1 MHKVYKDI
9 SLDFERAIRQMQ
21 NDLQY
26 LADKGNV
33 SKRFIKKQNQI
44 LKTLISYYNH
54 TQEQIEF
61 SRSEL
66 RQTQIANNRH
76 REKLTNR
83 IIQFEAVCIMH
94 GIMDFPRFIALPKFI
109 LVDWAER
116 LHKEKRFLYSDMLK
130 DFIADLPPE
139 KGKLLESIL
148 YERVHE
154 EIKALLKGV
163 KNSKILKN
171 GTRI

>member
-1 MHKVYKDI
+1 MHKDHKNV
-9 SLDFERAIRQMQ
+9 SLDFERAIHQMQ

-33 SKRFIKKQNQI
+33 STRFIKKQNQI

-66 RQTQIANNRH
+66 KQTQITNNTH
-76 REKLTNR
+76 REQLTDR

-94 GIMDFPRFIALPKFI
+94 GIMDFPRFIALPKSMLI
-109 LVDWAER
+109 DWAEL
-116 LHKEKRFLYSDMLK
+116 LHKEKRFLHSDMLN

-139 KGKLLESIL
+139 KSKLLKSIL
-148 YERVHE
+148 YEPVHE
-154 EIKALLKGV
+154 EIKAALKQV
-163 KNSKILKN
+163 RNSKIIKD